1 MLAGKGEGGA
11 AIWLSFTMNTW
22 FMSVGI
28 IISIS
33 ISNDMGLQGR
43 KSGKKLHQS
52 YESYWVLSS
61 STNLVWNPILAHCQ
75 KTKPNSIIRQLVT
88 PCFICPTNI
97 YWKLD
102 KYLNFALF
110 SYLYKI
116 WPSTWLC
123 LCSQM
128 PKSQSALFF
137 WSLFPSLNMHTV
149 NFLTSWTK
157 YAPKFQLNLMYI
169 FMLNL

>member
-1 MLAGKGEGGA
+1 MPPLLSSHKHTHKVCRCGRRGGA
-11 AIWLSFTMNTW
+11 AIWLSCTMNTW

-43 KSGKKLHQS
+43 KPGKKLHQS

-61 STNLVWNPILAHCQ
+61 STNFVWNPILAHCQ

-116 WPSTWLC
+116 WPIPNYANILKCQSLSQLC
-123 LCSQM
+123 
-128 PKSQSALFF
+128 FF
-137 WSLFPSLNMHTV
+137 GLYSLL
-149 NFLTSWTK
+149 
-157 YAPKFQLNLMYI
+157 
-169 FMLNL
+169 